1 MTGCSVIVFELFV
14 VPQVSAKLE
23 LETFRNDVI
32 WGGRGGG
39 EARIVTQDTIRGSI
53 LKRVGYNFLIFRRE

>member
-32 WGGRGGG
+32 REEGKGKPGLSH
-39 EARIVTQDTIRGSI
+39 RIQLEDR
-53 LKRVGYNFLIFRRE
+53 F

>member
-23 LETFRNDVI
+23 LETFGNDVI
-32 WGGRGGG
+32 WRGR